1 MADAIQATF
10 VSITSSSI
18 TTIAGFLALCFMSLT
33 LGKDIGLVMAKGVV
47 LGVACTVLILPAL
60 IMFFDKWIEKWKHP
74 VLIRPVKKAP
84 VFVTKHYKGIILA
97 FILLFIPAIYAQA
110 NVSQYYDLTA
120 TLPEDMASVQ
130 GTTQMKDKF
139 DMNTTHF
146 VLVDDKLSSRDMQDM
161 ISQMEDVPGVTNV
174 LAYEKYIGPGVPD
187 TFEPAQIEDILHN
200 GGRRLVV
207 VNSEYRGATD
217 EENEQLDTLRDILHK
232 YDKNGM
238 IGGEGALDEDLIKV
252 TNVDFQMVN
261 IVSVIAILAI
271 IAVTFKSL
279 SLPFIL
285 VLAIEF
291 AICVNMGIPFFT
303 HTTLPFIA
311 SIVIGTIQLGA
322 CIDYAILITSR
333 FKEELARGETPVRAI
348 QISVQRS
355 STSIIT
361 SGLSFFAACTGVALI
376 AKMDMIASL
385 CTLLGRGA
393 LISVLVIL
401 FILPALLLACS
412 GLISKTTIGWPKPA
426 GKAAADGQTQA

>member
-1 MADAIQATF
+1 M
-10 VSITSSSI
+10 
-18 TTIAGFLALCFMSLT
+18 
-33 LGKDIGLVMAKGVV
+33 
-47 LGVACTVLILPAL
+47 
-60 IMFFDKWIEKWKHP
+60 
-74 VLIRPVKKAP
+74 
-84 VFVTKHYKGIILA
+84 
-97 FILLFIPAIYAQA
+97 
-110 NVSQYYDLTA
+110 
-120 TLPEDMASVQ
+120 
-130 GTTQMKDKF
+130 
-139 DMNTTHF
+139 
-146 VLVDDKLSSRDMQDM
+146 
-161 ISQMEDVPGVTNV
+161 
-174 LAYEKYIGPGVPD
+174 
-187 TFEPAQIEDILHN
+187 
-200 GGRRLVV
+200 V

-217 EENEQLDTLRDILHK
+217 EENKQLDTLREILHK
-232 YDKNGM
+232 YDKNGL

-261 IVSVIAILAI
+261 IVSIVAILAI

-291 AICVNMGIPFFT
+291 AISVNMGIPFFT

-333 FKEELARGETPVRAI
+333 FREELQNGQTPVRAI
-348 QISVQRS
+348 QISVEKS

-361 SGLSFFAACTGVALI
+361 SGLSFFAACTGVAMI
-376 AKMDMIASL
+376 ANMDMIASL

-412 GLISKTTIGWPKPA
+412 GLIAKTTKGWPKA
-426 GKAAADGQTQA
+426 SARAASSKSGKEAARA